1 MDVPPII
8 EQLEFRRANWMKL
21 IKKQIK
27 NHGGIHRM
35 TLDELGYYDGRLLA
49 ELSKFVLPDEPE
61 ILNDD

>member
-1 MDVPPII
+1 
-8 EQLEFRRANWMKL
+8 
-21 IKKQIK
+21 
-27 NHGGIHRM
+27 M